1 MHDLRQAPS
10 ARGFANEAGFT
21 LAELL
26 VSTVVTLMVLGAA
39 LGSFSDAIRITD
51 AARET
56 TDTNQSLEVSTT
68 LMVRDFIQAG
78 QGIPLGGIPI
88 PSGAGAQP
96 VKRPSPAGSDMTF
109 PVTDETV
116 PSVTPGGSLGPM
128 VLGVLTDMVHVLY
141 ADPTLPLSSL
151 PLSNLAAD
159 GSQMT
164 VDASIDIGGQDRI
177 QAGDLILFSNA
188 FGNAMQM
195 VTGRT
200 GQTVF
205 FDVNDPML
213 LNQRGA
219 AQGTIM
225 NLKSGAQ
232 FPPTTATRVNL
243 ISYYIDAVTDPALP
257 RLVRQVNMGARL
269 AIALGIEN
277 YQLTYDLVDGGANPT
292 NIETPVA
299 PSSPNHIRKANI
311 FIAGRSL
318 AVNARTRQF
327 FRNTVATQVSLRSLA
342 FVDRYDQ

>member
-1 MHDLRQAPS
+1 MPEPRDLRS
-10 ARGFANEAGFT
+10 DAGFT
-21 LAELL
+21 LSELL
-26 VSTVVTLMVLGAA
+26 VSTVVTMMVLAAA

-51 AARET
+51 AARES

-78 QGIPLGGIPI
+78 QGIPLGGIPV
-88 PSGAGAQP
+88 PSGTGALP

-109 PVTDETV
+109 PVGTEAI
-116 PSVTPGGSLGPM
+116 PSVAPGGSLGPM
-128 VLGVLTDMVHVLY
+128 VLGVLTDMVHVMY
-141 ADPTLPLSSL
+141 ADPTLRLSSL
-151 PLSNLAAD
+151 PLASLASD

-164 VDASIDIGGQDRI
+164 VDASIDIGGQDKI

-195 VTGRT
+195 VTSRT

-205 FDVNDPML
+205 FDANDPML
-213 LNQRGA
+213 INQRGA
-219 AQGTIM
+219 PQGTIM

-232 FPPTTATRVNL
+232 FPPTTATRINL
-243 ISYYIDAVTDPALP
+243 VSYYIDATTDPALP

-277 YQLTYDLVDGGANPT
+277 YQITYDLVDGGANPT
-292 NIETPVA
+292 NIETPAA
-299 PSSPNHIRKANI
+299 PSSPNHIRKANL

-318 AVNARTRQF
+318 AVNARSRQF

>member
-1 MHDLRQAPS
+1 MHNEQ
-10 ARGFANEAGFT
+10 GFS

-26 VSTVVTLMVLGAA
+26 VSTVVTLMVLAAA

-78 QGIPLGGIPI
+78 QGIPLGGVPI
-88 PSGAGAQP
+88 PNGAGAVP
-96 VKRPSPAGSDMTF
+96 VNRPSPPGAAMTF
-109 PVTDETV
+109 PVGTEAIS
-116 PSVTPGGSLGPM
+116 SVAPGGSLGPV
-128 VLGVLTDMVHVLY
+128 VLGVQTDMVHVLY

-151 PLSNLAAD
+151 PLSSLAAD

-164 VDASIDIGGQDRI
+164 VDATIDIGGRDQI
-177 QAGDLILFSNA
+177 KAGDIIMFSNA
-188 FGNAMQM
+188 FGNAVQM

-200 GQTVF
+200 GQTVS
-205 FDVNDPML
+205 FDPNDPML

-219 AQGTIM
+219 PQGTIM

-232 FPPTTATRVNL
+232 FPPTTATRINL
-243 ISYYIDAVTDPALP
+243 ISYYIDATTDPSLP
-257 RLVRQVNMGARL
+257 RLVRQVNMGPQL

-277 YQLTYDLVDGGANPT
+277 YQVTYDLVDGGANPT

-299 PSSPNHIRKANI
+299 PSSPNHIRKANL
-311 FIAGRSL
+311 FLAGRSL
-318 AVNARTRQF
+318 LVNPRTRQF
-327 FRNTVATQVSLRSLA
+327 FRNTVSTQVSLRSLA
-342 FVDRYDQ
+342 FVDRYQ

>member
-1 MHDLRQAPS
+1 MPKLRS
-10 ARGFANEAGFT
+10 ESGFT

-26 VSTVVTLMVLGAA
+26 VSMVVTLMVMGAA

-88 PSGAGAQP
+88 PSGAGASE

-109 PVTDETV
+109 PAGSEAI
-116 PSVTPGGSLGPM
+116 PSVTPGGSLGP
-128 VLGVLTDMVHVLY
+128 VINGVATDMVHVLY
-141 ADPTLPLSSL
+141 ADPTLPLNSL
-151 PLSNLAAD
+151 PLANIQAD
-159 GSQMT
+159 GGAMT
-164 VDASIDIGGQDRI
+164 VDATIPIGGQDRI

-188 FGNAMQM
+188 FGNALQM
-195 VTGRT
+195 VTGRS
-200 GQTVF
+200 GQVVY
-205 FDVNDPML
+205 FDAGDPMN
-213 LNQRGA
+213 LNQRA
-219 AQGTIM
+219 ALQGTIM

-269 AIALGIEN
+269 AVALGIEN
-277 YQLTYDLVDGGANPT
+277 YQLTYDLVDGGNNPT

-299 PSSPNHIRKANI
+299 PSSPNHIRKANL
-311 FIAGRSL
+311 FLAGRSI
-318 AVNARTRQF
+318 AVNPRTRQF

-342 FVDRYDQ
+342 FVDRYDQGQ